1 MKKNTNK
8 GYNQGQ
14 RQHCIVLKKKI
25 LNFLLATKQ
34 CITAK
39 KKEIKNTG
47 KAQCNPFVEYY
58 KYMYVY

>member
-39 KKEIKNTG
+39 KKRN
-47 KAQCNPFVEYY
+47 
-58 KYMYVY
+58 

>member
-14 RQHCIVLKKKI
+14 RQHCIVLKKKF

-39 KKEIKNTG
+39 KKKKLKIPG
-47 KAQCNPFVEYY
+47 KLSVILL
-58 KYMYVY
+58 